1 MKTDLVDSFKN
12 SSDGKIA
19 EDILRACVHCGF
31 CNATCPTY
39 QIIGD
44 ENDGPRGRI
53 YLIKQMLEGKPVSD
67 STQLHLDRCL
77 TCRNCETTCPSG
89 VQYSTLLD
97 IGRKEIEARSP
108 RSLKEKATRKLLRSV
123 LPYRNRFGPLLN
135 IGRVFKPILP
145 AKIKS
150 KMPRRVAKGSI
161 PIAEHKRRMLVLD
174 GCVQPALSPDINATT
189 ARVLHKLG
197 ISLITQ
203 KKAGCCGAVSQHLSA
218 EAEALLFMKNNIDA
232 WWPEIES
239 GAEAIVMTAS
249 GCGAMV
255 KDYAHH
261 LRDDA
266 EYAEKAQRV
275 SALCKDISEIIAD
288 EDLSALSISS
298 AKSSTKKNTE
308 KGAEKISWHPPCTL
322 QHGQKV
328 NGVVEKILTD
338 CGYEL
343 LAVNDQHLCC
353 GSAGTYSILQPVI
366 SQQLQANKIN
376 NLQAN
381 KPDMIVT
388 GNIGCQTHLQEVSDV
403 PVIHWIHLLDK

>member
-1 MKTDLVDSFKN
+1 MKTDLVDSFRN
-12 SSDGKIA
+12 SEDGKVT
-19 EDILRACVHCGF
+19 EEILRACVHCGF

-53 YLIKQMLEGKPVSD
+53 YLIKQMLEGKEVSS

-89 VQYSTLLD
+89 VQYSKLLD
-97 IGRKEIEARSP
+97 IGRKHIEIHSP
-108 RSLKEKATRKLLRSV
+108 RNFNERLTRSLLRSV
-123 LPYRNRFGPLLN
+123 LPYRNRFGPLLSV
-135 IGRVFKPILP
+135 GRLFKPILP

-174 GCVQPALSPDINATT
+174 GCVQPALSPDINATA

-218 EAEALLFMKNNIDA
+218 EDEAFVFMKNNIDA
-232 WWPEIES
+232 WWSEIES

-261 LRDDA
+261 LRNDA
-266 EYAEKAQRV
+266 KYAEKAQRV
-275 SALCKDISEIIAD
+275 SDLCKDISEVIIN
-288 EDLSALSISS
+288 EDLSPL
-298 AKSSTKKNTE
+298 KV
-308 KGAEKISWHPPCTL
+308 KGTEKISWHPPCTL

-328 NGVVEKILTD
+328 NGVVEKILSS

-343 LAVNDQHLCC
+343 LAANDQHLCC
-353 GSAGTYSILQPVI
+353 GSAGTYSILQPEI
-366 SQQLQANKIN
+366 SQKLQSNKIK
-376 NLQAN
+376 NLQER
-381 KPDMIVT
+381 KPEMIVT

>member
-1 MKTDLVDSFKN
+1 MKAELSPSLLNESEIKVA
-12 SSDGKIA
+12 SDA
-19 EDILRACVHCGF
+19 LRSCVHCGM

-39 QIIGD
+39 QLLGE

-53 YLIKQMLEGKPVSD
+53 YLIKQVLEGNPVSE
-67 STQLHLDRCL
+67 STRKHLDRCL
-77 TCRNCETTCPSG
+77 TCRNCETTCPAG
-89 VQYSTLLD
+89 VPYSKLLD
-97 IGRKEIEARSP
+97 IGRKVVDDESSRSF
-108 RSLKEKATRKLLRSV
+108 KEKATRKLLRTV
-123 LPYRNRFGPLLN
+123 LPYSNRFGPLLTV
-135 IGRVFKPILP
+135 GRVFKPILP
-145 AKIKS
+145 TKIKTKIPRKVS
-150 KMPRRVAKGSI
+150 KGRKL
-161 PIAEHKRRMLVLD
+161 IAEHKRRMLVLD

-218 EAEALLFMKNNIDA
+218 EDEALVFMKNNIDA

-261 LRDDA
+261 LRNDA
-266 EYAEKAQRV
+266 KYAEKAQRV
-275 SALCKDISEIIAD
+275 SNLCKDISEIIIK
-288 EDLSALSISS
+288 EDLSTLNI
-298 AKSSTKKNTE
+298 KGTE
-308 KGAEKISWHPPCTL
+308 KVSWHPPCTL

-328 NGVVEKILTD
+328 NGVVEKILSN

-353 GSAGTYSILQPVI
+353 GSAGTYSILQPEI
-366 SQQLQANKIN
+366 SQKLQSNKIK
-376 NLQAN
+376 NLQER
-381 KPDMIVT
+381 KPEMIVT
-388 GNIGCQTHLQEVSDV
+388 ANIGCQTHLQEVSDV